1 MDPQR
6 KIPDNLSNNKDVLH
20 SLLFQSKKCRM
31 VSKMRERIE
40 SILLSMVFLLFCANT
55 IDAQK
60 FGWGAGLRH
69 DLYTHY
75 SNPPDDIA
83 SRRAGSAIINI
94 GVGPKLWIGDGDF
107 SFSPEAYFMW
117 SPFAL
122 SSKDYKGMGAFSIP
136 IMAKFE
142 FLGNSNFNN
151 DGKFGFSIGGGIQYS
166 KTELWGL
173 KEEFK
178 EQGVNRDFFKTY
190 IVEGDFGFGISGF
203 DIHLFLRYGWNK
215 NIDARTWNVGIG
227 YDFNIPCLKEATNS
241 EF

>member
-1 MDPQR
+1 MPRQIYFNMR
-6 KIPDNLSNNKDVLH
+6 RRRVLILRF
-20 SLLFQSKKCRM
+20 SKLLLIVFVLTLFQNS
-31 VSKMRERIE
+31 VS
-40 SILLSMVFLLFCANT
+40 
-55 IDAQK
+55 AQK
-60 FGWGAGLRH
+60 VGWGAGLRH

-83 SRRAGSAIINI
+83 SRTAGSALVNI
-94 GVGPKLWIGDGDF
+94 GIGPKLWIGEGDF

-122 SSKDYKGMGAFSIP
+122 SSEDYKGMGGISFP

-151 DGKFGFSIGGGIQYS
+151 DGKLGFSIGGGVQYS

-173 KEEFK
+173 NEEFK
-178 EQGVNRDFFKTY
+178 EQGVERDFFRTY
-190 IVEGDFGFGISGF
+190 IVEGDFGFGLSGF
-203 DIHLFLRYGWNK
+203 DIHLYVRYGWNK

-227 YDFNIPCLKEATNS
+227 YDFNVPCLKEAANS